1 MPNKI
6 NPSISTETIISNIW
20 EVRNTY
26 LTKLMNEDRLMAY
39 LEENFNTIAIS
50 HVKLEFIKR
59 DLKELRDSSL
69 DLVHYASIIRDT
81 KILGT
86 NSFTPEHPLLEI
98 ELNAIF
104 KKYGLAKPA

>member
-1 MPNKI
+1 MHNKI
-6 NPSISTETIISNIW
+6 NSSISNEAIISNIW
-20 EVRNTY
+20 AVRNTY
-26 LTKLMNEDRLMAY
+26 LTELMKEDRLMAY
-39 LEENFNTIAIS
+39 LEEN
-50 HVKLEFIKR
+50 FIKR

-81 KILGT
+81 KILGS
-86 NSFTPEHPLLEI
+86 NLFTPEHPLLEI